1 MGQTRPKAAL
11 RYSQSFDT
19 CGRECVLVTP
29 RSASRNA
36 TGFDRMEGP
45 RSAWMVNW
53 SRGTPCFA
61 NFSLQPIDV
70 AVVQEAASIRATR
83 GLTTPDALIVASGVV
98 AGVQI
103 LVCNDARW
111 KGISDTRLE
120 VVVLSDHVP
129 L

>member
-1 MGQTRPKAAL
+1 VDGQLVAWDPL
-11 RYSQSFDT
+11 F
-19 CGRECVLVTP
+19 RE
-29 RSASRNA
+29 
-36 TGFDRMEGP
+36 
-45 RSAWMVNW
+45 
-53 SRGTPCFA
+53 
-61 NFSLQPIDV
+61 FSLQPIDV